1 MTSLHDLRRSL
12 GVYVVTSSGLVPGR
26 GHVEVAR
33 AAVEGG
39 ATAIQ
44 LRAPEL
50 EGRPDELRGVGTEIA
65 ALSRARGVMF
75 IVNDVAEVAIEIGA
89 DGVHLGQGDELRGAR
104 GRLPPN
110 RVLGVSVETMEQA
123 REAERVGADYLGVTV
138 FETATKPEATP
149 VGLEGIREIAG
160 STPLPVVGIGGVGAS
175 NARDVL
181 AAGAA
186 GVAVVSAVGAAPD
199 PVAAARELVQVV
211 TGYLREH
218 NSASK

>member
-1 MTSLHDLRRSL
+1 MTPLADLRRSL
-12 GVYVVTSSGLVPGR
+12 AVYVVTSSGLVADR

-33 AAVEGG
+33 AGVEGG

-50 EGRPDELRGVGTEIA
+50 ESRPDELRGVGAEIA
-65 ALSRARGVMF
+65 ALCRARAVLF
-75 IVNDVAEVAIEIGA
+75 IVNDVVDVAIQIGA

-110 RVLGVSVETMEQA
+110 RVLGVSVETVDQA
-123 REAERVGADYLGVTV
+123 REAERLGADYLGVTV

-149 VGLEGIREIAG
+149 VGLEGLREIAA
-160 STPLPVVGIGGVGAS
+160 SSSLPVVGIGGVDAS
-175 NARDVL
+175 NVRAVL

-199 PVAAARELVQVV
+199 PVEATRELVRVV
-211 TGYLREH
+211 SGYLREH

>member
-1 MTSLHDLRRSL
+1 MTPLGDLRRSL
-12 GVYVVTSSGLVPGR
+12 AVYVVTSSGLVAGR

-33 AAVEGG
+33 AALEGG

-50 EGRPDELRGVGTEIA
+50 EGRRDELRGVGGEIA
-65 ALSRARGVMF
+65 ALCRARGVLF
-75 IVNDVAEVAIEIGA
+75 IVNDDADVANEVGA

-110 RVLGVSVETMEQA
+110 RVLGVSVETVDQA
-123 REAERVGADYLGVTV
+123 REAERLGADYLGVTV

-149 VGLEGIREIAG
+149 SGLEGLRKIAE
-160 STPLPVVGIGGVGAS
+160 STPLPVVGIGGVDAS
-175 NARDVL
+175 NATDVL

-199 PVAAARELVQVV
+199 PTEATSELVRVV
-211 TGYLREH
+211 SGYLREH
-218 NSASK
+218 NSASN

>member
-1 MTSLHDLRRSL
+1 MTPLADLRRAL
-12 GVYVVTSSGLVPGR
+12 AVYVVTSSGLVAGR

-50 EGRPDELRGVGTEIA
+50 KTRPDELRRVGAEIA
-65 ALSRARGVMF
+65 ALCRTRGVLF
-75 IVNDVAEVAIEIGA
+75 IVNDVVDVAVEIGA
-89 DGVHLGQGDELRGAR
+89 DGVHLGQGDQARGAR
-104 GRLPPN
+104 GLLPPN
-110 RVLGVSVETMEQA
+110 RVLGVSVETVDQA
-123 REAERVGADYLGVTV
+123 REAERLGADYLGVTV

-149 VGLEGIREIAG
+149 SGLQGLGEIAAA
-160 STPLPVVGIGGVGAS
+160 TPLPVVGIGGIDAS

-181 AAGAA
+181 AAGAG

-199 PVAAARELVQVV
+199 PVEATRELVRVV
-211 TGYLREH
+211 SGYLREH

>member
-1 MTSLHDLRRSL
+1 MTPLADLRRSL
-12 GVYVVTSSGLVPGR
+12 ALYVVTSSGLVAGR

-44 LRAPEL
+44 LRAPDL
-50 EGRPDELRGVGTEIA
+50 ETRPDELRRVGAEIA
-65 ALSRARGVMF
+65 ALCRTRGVLF
-75 IVNDVAEVAIEIGA
+75 IVNDLVDVAVEIGA

-104 GRLPPN
+104 GLLPPN
-110 RVLGVSVETMEQA
+110 RVLGVSVETVDQA
-123 REAERVGADYLGVTV
+123 REAERLGADYLGVTV

-149 VGLEGIREIAG
+149 SGLQGLGEIAVA
-160 STPLPVVGIGGVGAS
+160 TPLPVVGIGGIDAS

-181 AAGAA
+181 AAGAG

-199 PVAAARELVQVV
+199 SVEATRELVRVV
-211 TGYLREH
+211 SGYLREH